1 MEAPHAPVYAPVDAA
16 LLEALRDAVGAEHV
30 KTDAD
35 TIDELSHDWTED
47 IRHPPE
53 VGVFPG
59 STEEVSAVLRLA
71 SAGRV
76 PVVARGGGTGLS
88 GGAIPV
94 QGGIVLSTKRL
105 DQILE
110 IDREN
115 LAAVVQP
122 GVITQVLQEAVED
135 VGLFYPPDPASRG
148 SCAIGG
154 NVAECAGGP
163 RCVKYGITKD
173 YVLGLEAVL
182 ASGEVIRVGG
192 KLLKD
197 VTGYNLVQ
205 LIVGSEGTLAI
216 VTEVTL
222 KLIPFPPER
231 TTLMAPFPT
240 LEAAAGAVA
249 GIFAA
254 GITPSTCELLSQRAL
269 ACAEEHTGKTF
280 PAEVRE
286 AEASLLLE
294 VDGHHSDDV
303 ERDGERLGEL
313 VLELGALDVLLAGT
327 EEKAREL
334 WDIRRAM
341 GEAVKAQGDYREYD
355 VSVPRS
361 RIPAALRAIDE
372 ITRELGARALSYGH
386 AGDGNLHVNLLRD
399 ELSPERWQEV
409 LAQAGP
415 AIVSRIVS
423 LGGTISGEHGIGLIQ
438 KDLLPLQ
445 MGSAELDLMR
455 GIKQVFDPLGILNP
469 GKVLP

>member
-1 MEAPHAPVYAPVDAA
+1 MEAPQATAYAPVDAA
-16 LLEALRDAVGAEHV
+16 LLAALRDAVGAAHV

-59 STEEVSAVLRLA
+59 STDEVAAVLRLA
-71 SAGRV
+71 TQHRV

-94 QGGIVLSTKRL
+94 QGGIVLSTKRM

-222 KLIPFPPER
+222 KLIPYPPER

-240 LEAAAGAVA
+240 LEAAAAAVA

-286 AEASLLLE
+286 
-294 VDGHHSDDV
+294 
-303 ERDGERLGEL
+303 
-313 VLELGALDVLLAGT
+313 
-327 EEKAREL
+327 
-334 WDIRRAM
+334 
-341 GEAVKAQGDYREYD
+341 
-355 VSVPRS
+355 
-361 RIPAALRAIDE
+361 
-372 ITRELGARALSYGH
+372 
-386 AGDGNLHVNLLRD
+386 
-399 ELSPERWQEV
+399 
-409 LAQAGP
+409 
-415 AIVSRIVS
+415 
-423 LGGTISGEHGIGLIQ
+423 
-438 KDLLPLQ
+438 
-445 MGSAELDLMR
+445 
-455 GIKQVFDPLGILNP
+455 
-469 GKVLP
+469 